1 MEFFNRLPIGIQDF
15 EKLREEDCFF
25 VDKTDLMYKLVQ
37 EGDGY
42 LLCRPRYFGKTMLV
56 SMLES
61 YFRGRRDLFEGLA
74 VENME
79 KDWTC
84 SEVLRIDFSSGEYSS
99 EQALESGLESILS
112 RYENEYG
119 KSEIPLTFGR
129 RFERLIQL
137 AYQKSGK
144 PVVVLVDDYD
154 KPILDVMFSEKESR
168 NRELLEEFYS
178 ALNGNDF
185 YLRFVFVTGISKFA
199 SLNIFNGTNQLK
211 DISTYSSFS
220 NICGFTE
227 MDVHRLLSTAKGLV
241 SENAKKGRGK
251 KSKAEKKSEEET
263 VTNESESSSELV
275 ITNNGGLISADQVFA
290 VLDKWYGGYRFA
302 HDGDMLFNPYSIFNC
317 LDANDEDAF
326 SSGNIL
332 HQFWIKTGAP
342 ALMIKKLKKMNYDL
356 FNILYGLKVDREELM
371 EYRWNEFDILS
382 LIYQSGYLT
391 RTNDDEGELVQ
402 LAMPNAEIAEGMLKG
417 LLSEFSKIGSI
428 SKSGIE
434 IESMKKIL
442 AQKNVGAFINKF
454 SSALEGMPVVRK
466 ADYEY
471 LYKLG
476 FHIISN
482 LVGSDVSSDTNS
494 DVMFTVDDGEGGLI
508 GYIFQLKMDKGLDV
522 DEVTEDAF
530 ARIEERDFAG
540 RFEEQEIPC
549 KKIVVV
555 FSSEKGGVAGWSAK

>member
-275 ITNNGGLISADQVFA
+275 ITNNGGLISADQVFSI
-290 VLDKWYGGYRFA
+290 LDKWYGGYRFA

-371 EYRWNEFDILS
+371 EYRWNDSDILS

>member
-168 NRELLEEFYS
+168 NKELLGEFYS

-326 SSGNIL
+326 SSGNVL

-371 EYRWNEFDILS
+371 EYRWNDSDILS

-466 ADYEY
+466 SDYEY

-494 DVMFTVDDGEGGLI
+494 DVMFSVDDGEGGLI